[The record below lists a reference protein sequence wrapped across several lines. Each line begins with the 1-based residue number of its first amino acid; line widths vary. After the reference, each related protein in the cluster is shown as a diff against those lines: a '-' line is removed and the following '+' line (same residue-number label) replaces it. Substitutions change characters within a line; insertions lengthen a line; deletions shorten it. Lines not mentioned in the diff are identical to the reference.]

1 MKLKSALE
9 VVVFPVDRVRGTFGS
24 LRPAL
29 GYVRGLR
36 LLQVALPGLLLT
48 LASLFA
54 AAQSSVLTYHDDTSR
69 SGLIN
74 ETLLTPSNVNSKQ
87 FGKLFSYSVDGFVV
101 AEPLYVPN
109 VSIPGSGTHNV
120 VYVVTQHDSVFAF
133 DADTLGTGVPLWQ
146 VSLIP
151 PGSTTV
157 PYLVQGCKSTGFKE
171 IGIMGT
177 PVIDPTTG
185 TLFVSA
191 KTMQASGI
199 PPNVTYTYAHTLHAL
214 DITTG
219 QEKFGGPLP
228 ISGSLTAP
236 NGNVVSFEPLQHFQR
251 PALLLSNG
259 VVYVAFGSNGCD
271 LNAYG
276 WLFAFDSG
284 ETSGTLQQLAIYNTS
299 PNVSYGASIWQTGSG
314 PAADSTGNVFL
325 MTANGTF
332 DFSTGGPDLGDSFLK
347 FDYSSGA
354 FALEDYFTPY
364 DQGSMAANDKDLG
377 SGGVLLLPDQ
387 SGTNP
392 HLLVGAGKTGTIYLV
407 NRDSMGGYDLGLG
420 GGNGNLQYLPGAVGP
435 MYSTPVYWN
444 NTNNQMVY
452 FAANNDAIKGFSLT
466 NGQLSTSPVVFS
478 GKVGVAGVPSLSA
491 NGATNGLLWIPINP
505 AKPFLAA
512 YDATSLIELYSSN
525 QNLSR
530 DSLGSLLP
538 HFITPMV
545 ANGKVYVGTQSSL
558 VVYGLFPSL
567 ATTGGANQ
575 TGTVGTTL
583 PLNITVQAVNSL
595 GAGVP
600 GVALAFNDGGKGG
613 TFSNPNATT
622 DGTGTATTTYTLP
635 TKAQTVTITAS
646 ASGYTSASLKATA
659 VPGSPTAIGLVSG
672 GNQTGTAGQ
681 PLPLPIVVRLRDQY
695 NNGVT
700 GLQVSFTANPAGG
713 SFSANPVTTGTNGQ
727 ASVVYTLSTTPGK
740 VIVTASY
747 STLKININE
756 TGQ

>member
-1 MKLKSALE
+1 MMKFKSALE
-9 VVVFPVDRVRGTFGS
+9 GFVFPADRVHRTVGS
-24 LRPAL
+24 RRPAP
-29 GYVRGLR
+29 GYARGLR

-48 LASLFA
+48 LACLSS
-54 AAQSSVLTYHDDTSR
+54 AAQTSVLTYHDDTSR
-69 SGLIN
+69 SGLVN

-146 VSLIP
+146 VSLINSSA
-151 PGSTTV
+151 GLTTV
-157 PYLVQGCKSTGFKE
+157 PISVQGCKSTGYQE
-171 IGIMGT
+171 VGIMGT
-177 PVIDPTTG
+177 PVIDPATG

-191 KTMQASGI
+191 KTMQASGT
-199 PPNVTYTYAHTLHAL
+199 PPNVTHSYAHTLHAL

-219 QEKFGGPLP
+219 LEKFGGPLP
-228 ISGSLTAP
+228 ISGSVTAP

-271 LNAYG
+271 FNAYG

-347 FDYSSGA
+347 LDYSSGA
-354 FALEDYFTPY
+354 FALEDYFTPD

-407 NRDSMGGYDLGLG
+407 NRDSMGGYDLGLD

-444 NTNNQMVY
+444 NQVY
-452 FAANNDAIKGFSLT
+452 FAANNDGIKGFSLT
-466 NGQLSTSPVVFS
+466 NGQLSTSPIIFS
-478 GKVGVAGVPSLSA
+478 SKVGVAGVPSLSA

-512 YDATSLIELYSSN
+512 YDATSLVDLYSSN
-525 QNLSR
+525 QNPGR
-530 DSLGSLLP
+530 DGLGSFLP
-538 HFITPMV
+538 HFITPMI
-545 ANGKVYVGTQSSL
+545 ANGKVYVGTQSGL

-567 ATTGGANQ
+567 STTGGANQ
-575 TGTVGTTL
+575 SGAVGTTL
-583 PLNITVQAVNSL
+583 PLSITVQAVNSL
-595 GAGVP
+595 GVGVP
-600 GVALAFNDGGKGG
+600 GVVVNFNDGGKGG

-622 DGTGTATTTYTLP
+622 DGTGTATTAYTLP

-646 ASGYTSASLKATA
+646 TSGYTPSSLKVTA
-659 VPGSPTAIGLVSG
+659 LPGSPTAIGLLSG

-695 NNGVT
+695 NNGVI
-700 GLQVSFTANPAGG
+700 GLQVSFSANPAGG
-713 SFSANPVTTGTNGQ
+713 GFSVNPVTTGTNGQ